1 MGEKVEDTAVVVGR
15 AFASLRPPSTM
26 DAAVS
31 ALREAIVR
39 GDIAPGARLVESALT
54 ESMGVSR
61 NTIREVF
68 RLLET
73 ERLIEHVTNR
83 GVFVRRLTAADV
95 TDVYAVR
102 RLIEVNALRHAGATS
117 GRTRRTAL
125 AEMREAIDAG
135 RTAIRAHDRWGLGF
149 ADLGFHAAI
158 AGLSESPR
166 LVQFMAGLKT
176 ELRLAFAA
184 TNDVLDFQHP
194 YVERNQRV
202 YELLVAEDY
211 DGAADELDVYLVEA
225 ETDLLDRLE
234 RARVT

>member
-39 GDIAPGARLVESALT
+39 GDIAPGSRLVESALT

-102 RLIEVNALRHAGATS
+102 RLIEVSALRRAGDST
-117 GRTRRTAL
+117 GRARRIAI

-135 RTAIRAHDRWGLGF
+135 RAAIRTQDRWGLGF

-194 YVERNQRV
+194 YVERNQQV
-202 YELLVAEDY
+202 YDLFVAEDY
-211 DGAADELDVYLVEA
+211 DGAADELDVYLTEA
-225 ETDLLDRLE
+225 EADLLGRLE